1 MWQLF
6 FRSFSASSFCISS
19 CHFILFYFRFTSFS
33 PWIWL
38 IKNDTYYGCVC
49 VFVCR
54 EYNKIFFIHILFA
67 CTHFFQH
74 ILSIEMEMFCLLT
87 LSFIV
92 NAQRSPKE
100 EEEERTHYVLMH
112 FYTPQHIKLI
122 MHDTNTNKHK
132 YYTHNC
138 FVLEYKIYAPL
149 I

>member
-1 MWQLF
+1 MTAIF
-6 FRSFSASSFCISS
+6 FGPFPRRRFASRLVTS
-19 CHFILFYFRFTSFS
+19 FYFTFVSLHFRHEFDWSKMIHTM
-33 PWIWL
+33 
-38 IKNDTYYGCVC
+38 DVC
-49 VFVCR
+49 ACLCA
-54 EYNKIFFIHILFA
+54 ESIIIFFIHILFA

-100 EEEERTHYVLMH
+100 EEERTHYVLMH

-132 YYTHNC
+132 HYTHNC